1 MTTICAGVEFTNPLN
16 AEDFVA
22 VACCNVPGLWATAAD
37 CMGMTPIAFRTMLLD
52 GKVNG
57 HALLEKLKGFYMA
70 QGFAFLDTYAAFV
83 ESRFKGAVQ
92 TMTDLQDAS
101 SGEAQALHIAMG
113 IVGELGEYRHSTS
126 RANMLE
132 ELGDLGFFLQA
143 ASLWSGHPVPEFGR
157 DTRQVSGRT
166 GIAGHAEAV
175 AALDVFSINLLDR
188 VKKVVIYRKEG
199 VTLLT
204 RDQHTCMHRD
214 FQIIC
219 KFHCVTPEQL
229 QRDNVAKL
237 TKRYTNGYS
246 NEAAQLRL
254 DKDDA

>member
-1 MTTICAGVEFTNPLN
+1 MTTICAGIEFTNPLM
-16 AEDFVA
+16 AEDFNK
-22 VACCNVPGLWATAAD
+22 ACENAPGLMAAAAY
-37 CMGMTPIAFRTMLLD
+37 CNCTTVPALRAMLAD

-57 HALLEKLKGFYMA
+57 HTLLEKLKVFYMA

-83 ESRFKGAVQ
+83 ESRLKGAVQ

-101 SGEAQALHIAMG
+101 SSEAQMLHIALG
-113 IVGELGEYRHSTS
+113 IVGELGEYRNSTS

-143 ASLWSGHPVPEFGR
+143 ASQWSGHPVPEFNTLAVVVG
-157 DTRQVSGRT
+157 VV
-166 GIAGHAEAV
+166 GHADAV
-175 AALDVFSINLLDR
+175 AYIDRLSIDLLDR

-214 FQIIC
+214 FHVIC
-219 KFHCVTPEQL
+219 KFHGVTPEQL

-246 NEAAQLRL
+246 NEAAQQRL
-254 DKDDA
+254 DKEND

>member
-1 MTTICAGVEFTNPLN
+1 MTTICAGIEFTNPLLV
-16 AEDFVA
+16 EDLA
-22 VACCNVPGLWATAAD
+22 KACENVPGLYRAAWTV
-37 CMGMTPIAFRTMLLD
+37 MGFEDSPPFVGALNA
-52 GKVNG
+52 GKING
-57 HALLEKLKGFYMA
+57 HTLLEKLKYFYMT

-143 ASLWSGHPVPEFGR
+143 ASQWSGHPVPNF
-157 DTRQVSGRT
+157 RT
-166 GIAGHAEAV
+166 ITLDAGMCQYQHAAES
-175 AALDVFSINLLDR
+175 LDRMSIDLLDR
-188 VKKVVIYRKEG
+188 VKKVVIYRRED

-204 RDQHTCMHRD
+204 CDQHTCMHRD
-214 FQIIC
+214 FHIIC
-219 KFHCVTPEQL
+219 KFHGVTPEQL

-254 DKDDA
+254 DKEND